1 MLEEVRAEAEVART
15 IYRLRS
21 GAGLTQQ
28 ALAERVGTTAS
39 VISRLEDADYTGHSL
54 AMLRRIAAAL
64 GRRVEI
70 RFPAVKTI
78 KDPAATGKTSVRSG
92 NRRSRSKS
100 AYVLAVTLDQRR
112 PSRWGLT
119 PGSLELRIVSP
130 ELPRGKSYVPNTH
143 YIMQGAKKKTSVP
156 LTLPLVVME
165 RTRRPA
171 CDSHCH
177 RRLQFQ
183 SLL

>member
-1 MLEEVRAEAEVART
+1 MARKRGRRTTDAVEILRRRFVEGNPESEALLEEVRADAEVART

-100 AYVLAVTLDQRR
+100 GT
-112 PSRWGLT
+112 
-119 PGSLELRIVSP
+119 SP
-130 ELPRGKSYVPNTH
+130 R
-143 YIMQGAKKKTSVP
+143 
-156 LTLPLVVME
+156 
-165 RTRRPA
+165 
-171 CDSHCH
+171 
-177 RRLQFQ
+177 
-183 SLL
+183 